1 MTLRLS
7 VTLLTIALATA
18 AAADDQSLRGAV
30 GGGVGGAAGA
40 YVGSELGGR
49 TGAIVGGAVGAAA
62 GTAIAT
68 EGGDSHDGPGLHGVR
83 PSPPRP
89 YYPYGGH
96 PSRFCPPG
104 QAKKGRS

>member
-1 MTLRLS
+1 M
-7 VTLLTIALATA
+7 LLTLTLATA
-18 AAADDQSLRGAV
+18 AGADDQSLRAAV

-49 TGAIVGGAVGAAA
+49 TGAIVGGAAGAAA

-68 EGGDSHDGPGLHGVR
+68 EGGSAHDGPGFHGVR
-83 PSPPRP
+83 PPPP
-89 YYPYGGH
+89 APYYYPYGGH

-104 QAKKGRS
+104 QAKKGRC